1 MFNAEGL
8 KLMNRLVA
16 ALETIAAA
24 LDPAP
29 GRAESNIAHS
39 LVSIKSSL
47 KSVVQE
53 NGIARGCIR
62 VLSGSDLSRRTEV
75 RGGIRPEN
83 KVWDLA
89 VPEKVEQA
97 LFFRNWA

>member
-1 MFNAEGL
+1 MFNAEEL

-29 GRAESNIAHS
+29 GRAESNVAHS
-39 LVSIKSSL
+39 LVSIQSSL

-62 VLSGSDLSRRTEV
+62 VLSGSDLSPTDGSSRWNSAR
-75 RGGIRPEN
+75 N